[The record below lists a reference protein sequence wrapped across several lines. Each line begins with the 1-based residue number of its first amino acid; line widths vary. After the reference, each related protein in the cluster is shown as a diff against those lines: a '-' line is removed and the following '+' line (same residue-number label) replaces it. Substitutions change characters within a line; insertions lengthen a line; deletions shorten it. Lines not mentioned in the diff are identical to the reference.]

1 MSRFTTTAA
10 SFIITATI
18 AASAQAGIVSV
29 AGATVHLGVA
39 PVAANPIALNGPLAF
54 AWDEQ
59 QGVFVPPIPVNM
71 LNNPGNSG
79 APVPG
84 VYSNVVDSHMI
95 HFAPHVAPGFN
106 AVGSVT
112 FAANIVAVIWNDVF
126 LNISDPFVG
135 AGGTAYPTG
144 NPMRGMSLPSA
155 LSVNTNVLQFNLW
168 GVAGTLDFE
177 QIRVLT
183 ERVPAPGP
191 IALLGMASL
200 VIARRRR
207 TR

>member
-1 MSRFTTTAA
+1 MSCFKTAVA
-10 SFIITATI
+10 SCLTATFI
-18 AASAQAGIVSV
+18 SATAHAGIVSV
-29 AGATVHLGVA
+29 TGATTHLGVA
-39 PVAANPIALNGPLAF
+39 PPAANPIALNGVNAF

-59 QGVFVPPIPVNM
+59 QGVFVPPIPVDM

-84 VYSNVVDSHMI
+84 IYSNIVDSHMI
-95 HFAPHVAPGFN
+95 HFAPHTAPGFN

-144 NPMRGMSLPSA
+144 NPFRGMSLPSA
-155 LSVNTNVLQFNLW
+155 LSINANVLQFNLW

-177 QIRVLT
+177 QVRVLT
-183 ERVPAPGP
+183 ERVPAPGSV
-191 IALLGMASL
+191 ALLGLAGL